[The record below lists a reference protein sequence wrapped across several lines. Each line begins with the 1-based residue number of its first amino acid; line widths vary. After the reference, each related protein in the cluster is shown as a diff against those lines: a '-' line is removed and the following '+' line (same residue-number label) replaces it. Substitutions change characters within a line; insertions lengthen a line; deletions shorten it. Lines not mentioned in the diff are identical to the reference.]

1 MLATVLVALAMIG
14 IGSASAA
21 TKDDLV
27 KDGYSC
33 ARVSVNFTECTKK
46 DSKTQWCDDA
56 GNCQAK
62 PKRRPLD
69 AKSPSAVEAVS
80 QP

>member
-1 MLATVLVALAMIG
+1 MAAILVAMGMTG
-14 IGSASAA
+14 ISTASAA

-33 ARVSVNFTECTKK
+33 ARAGVNFIVCTKK
-46 DSKTQWCDDA
+46 DSKTHWCDDA

-69 AKSPSAVEAVS
+69 AKAPSAVEAVS